1 VKKLLNS
8 PFFPWLLVLLWA
20 AQIYFFSSFSSPIDF
35 LPRFLVRILW
45 RTIIFGQRLFFYMG
59 VVGHFVNFAILAFLL
74 ARAFIWKGP
83 LKRKC
88 LILAFAI
95 ACLYGVSDEIHQ
107 IFIPDRT
114 FQVLDLLINSLGA
127 AFGVF
132 AFSYIHTNYSSIFTD
147 GLKQF
152 WSSLGDKFTKQ
163 PPTKLP

>member
-1 VKKLLNS
+1 
-8 PFFPWLLVLLWA
+8 
-20 AQIYFFSSFSSPIDF
+20 
-35 LPRFLVRILW
+35 
-45 RTIIFGQRLFFYMG
+45 MG

-132 AFSYIHTNYSSIFTD
+132 AFSYIHTNYGSIFTD

-152 WSSLGDKFTKQ
+152 WIRLGDKVTKQ

>member
-1 VKKLLNS
+1 MKLIFS
-8 PFFPWLLVLLWA
+8 RYFPALLWA
-20 AQIYFFSSFSSPIDF
+20 AQIYLFSSFSSPIDF

-88 LILAFAI
+88 LILAFSI

-132 AFSYIHTNYSSIFTD
+132 VFSYIHTNYNSIFTD